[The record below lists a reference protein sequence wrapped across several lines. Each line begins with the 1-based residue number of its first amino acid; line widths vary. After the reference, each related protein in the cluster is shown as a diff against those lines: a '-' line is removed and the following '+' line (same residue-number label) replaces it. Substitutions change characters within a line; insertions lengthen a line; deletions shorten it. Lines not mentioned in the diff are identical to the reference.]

1 MRMETHYPRWIPGG
15 NEERGWVTHHSTHKA
30 YCRLM
35 VNYDVR
41 RENEV
46 KICFLSGLS
55 EKVLIY
61 LVVFFIMEYTIL
73 ASHVKQLHRNW
84 KENKIRNWE
93 RIVSALELKIQKQRV
108 LFQLTKPTSCHTAW
122 LFVSSKSV
130 CWKHWSNELL
140 NSQFTFNSQ
149 FIILIFTKNTG
160 SHLPCKGEKRR

>member
-1 MRMETHYPRWIPGG
+1 MW
-15 NEERGWVTHHSTHKA
+15 
-30 YCRLM
+30 
-35 VNYDVR
+35 DVR
-41 RENEV
+41 MKLRSV
-46 KICFLSGLS
+46 SCLDSGR
-55 EKVLIY
+55 VLIY

-160 SHLPCKGEKRR
+160 SHLPFKGEKRRYQRKWRKMEAFSRLALEGKTVTPESL